1 MQGDQ
6 CIGGHGQCR
15 PHPSQRPALRLQTRI
30 AARHQAVTHKPPMS
44 SDSKAIPIASK
55 RMGAEGAGIVPNA

>member
-1 MQGDQ
+1 MVSVVRIQAKD
-6 CIGGHGQCR
+6 
-15 PHPSQRPALRLQTRI
+15 LLQTRI